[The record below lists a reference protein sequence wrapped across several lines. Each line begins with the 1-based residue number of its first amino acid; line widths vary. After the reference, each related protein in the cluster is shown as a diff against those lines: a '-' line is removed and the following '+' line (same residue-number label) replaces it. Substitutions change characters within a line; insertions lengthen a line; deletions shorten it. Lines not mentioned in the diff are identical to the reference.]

1 MKSFQYKSPERHA
14 VPPQH
19 CDPLCAFSHYI
30 STRLNCDLRY
40 HSIFK
45 KKKIKP
51 RKAHAILNFTK
62 IQNQVLL
69 SVETKTL

>member
-1 MKSFQYKSPERHA
+1 MLFLH
-14 VPPQH
+14 
-19 CDPLCAFSHYI
+19 
-30 STRLNCDLRY
+30 STAIRCVLFLITY
-40 HSIFK
+40 LPGLTVIWGIFK